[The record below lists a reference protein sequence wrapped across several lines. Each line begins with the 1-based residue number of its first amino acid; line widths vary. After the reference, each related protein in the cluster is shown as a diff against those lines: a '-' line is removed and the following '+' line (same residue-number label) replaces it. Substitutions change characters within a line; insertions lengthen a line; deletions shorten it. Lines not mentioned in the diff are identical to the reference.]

1 MKSILKKISLIAI
14 FSVFIT
20 SCNSDDSTPIIETTP
35 LVKIQELQNSNHTIE
50 LYSENGRLEQ
60 GYNAISLKIKDKQTN
75 QFIDNASVNWLPVM
89 HMTSMKHSCPYSEV
103 QKTSGTSFYK
113 GYMVFQMAQNDTEYW
128 ELTVNYTIDKVEY
141 SATDKIQVFPST
153 KQRVTSFSGED
164 KVRYIVAL
172 IEPSRPE
179 VKTNNMTMG
188 LFKMDDMMHF
198 SVVNDYTIKI
208 DPRMPSMGN
217 HGSPNNVDLT
227 QGTDRFYHGKLSLT
241 MTGYWKINLQ
251 VLNKE
256 KQVLKGE
263 EVTEEHPA
271 SSLYVEIE
279 F

>member
-1 MKSILKKISLIAI
+1 MKSIIKKISLIVI

-103 QKTSGTSFYK
+103 QKANGTSFYK
-113 GYMVFQMAQNDTEYW
+113 GYMVFQMAQNNTEYW
-128 ELTVNYTIDKVEY
+128 ELTVNYTIDKVAY
-141 SATDKIQVFPST
+141 SVTDKIQVFSSE
-153 KQRVTSFSGED
+153 KQRVTSFLGED
-164 KVRYIVAL
+164 NVRYILAL

-179 VKTNNMTMG
+179 VKTNNITMG

-198 SVVNDYTIKI
+198 SVVNEYTIKI

-217 HGSPNNVDLT
+217 HGSPNNENLS
-227 QGTDRFYHGKLSLT
+227 QGTDLFYHGKLSLT

-256 KQVLKGE
+256 NQVLKGE
-263 EVTEEHPA
+263 EVTKEHPA

>member
-1 MKSILKKISLIAI
+1 MKSILKKVAFVTLL
-14 FSVFIT
+14 SVFIT
-20 SCNSDDSTPIIETTP
+20 SCNSDDSIPTTETIP

-50 LYSENGRLEQ
+50 LYSESGRLAQ

-75 QFIDNASVNWLPVM
+75 QFIENASVSWQPVM

-113 GYMVFQMAQNDTEYW
+113 GYMVFQMAQNNTEYL
-128 ELTVNYTIDKVEY
+128 ELTVNYTIDKVAY
-141 SATDKIQVFPST
+141 SVTDKIQVVPSE
-153 KQRVTSFSGED
+153 KQRVTSFLGED
-164 KVRYIVAL
+164 NVRYILAL
-172 IEPSRPE
+172 VEPSRPE
-179 VKTNNMTMG
+179 VKTNNITMG
-188 LFKMDDMMHF
+188 LFKMDDMMRF
-198 SVVNDYTIKI
+198 SVVNEYTIKI

-217 HGSPNNVDLT
+217 HGSPNNENLS
-227 QGTDRFYHGKLSLT
+227 QGTDLFYHGKLSLT

-256 KQVLKGE
+256 NQVLKGE
-263 EVTEEHPA
+263 EVTKEHPA